1 MGYGSMQ
8 GIQMIASS
16 PVRHDSPLNLHG
28 LEVTQYQPPWVNFYL
43 FFYIC
48 IRNVDD
54 NSKFLLKTEGAL

>member
-28 LEVTQYQPPWVNFYL
+28 LEVTQYQPPWVNFEFFL
-43 FFYIC
+43 F
-48 IRNVDD
+48 
-54 NSKFLLKTEGAL
+54 S